1 MFKKLSEKIGFTQT
15 EIKVIL
21 FLIITLSAGFFLDK
35 VVFRKPKLKYK
46 NYDYSEQDSIF
57 ENLAN
62 NDISSTEKKDL
73 TNKKVDYKRE
83 VLDFKK
89 PDFKENS
96 QEKELKQKSI
106 NLNSA
111 GISQLE
117 LLPGIGNK
125 TAQKIIK
132 YRKKIG
138 SFTELKDLI
147 KVKGIGQSKFNNI
160 KKFLYIE
167 H

>member
-21 FLIITLSAGFFLDK
+21 FLIVTLSAGFFIDK
-35 VVFRKPKLKYK
+35 VVFRKPKAKYK
-46 NYDYSEQDSIF
+46 SFDYSQQDSIF
-57 ENLAN
+57 ENISDN
-62 NDISSTEKKDL
+62 NVLKDEKKDL
-73 TNKKVDYKRE
+73 GNKKVDYKRE

-89 PDFKENS
+89 PNFKENS
-96 QEKELKQKSI
+96 QEKELKPKSVNI
-106 NLNSA
+106 NSA
-111 GISQLE
+111 GINELE

-125 TAQKIIK
+125 TAEKIIK

-147 KVKGIGQSKFNNI
+147 KVKGIGQTKFKNI

-167 H
+167 R